1 MQTLKKILFLLSP
14 DEKKRAGFL
23 LLMILIMAFLD
34 VIGVASILPFMAVL
48 TNPSLIETNVI
59 LNFMFQTSKN
69 LGVENVQHFL
79 FTLGIIVFLTLVISL
94 IFKAITTYVQ
104 IKFSQMRE
112 FSIGKRLVEGYLHQP
127 YGWFL
132 NQNSAELGKT
142 ILSEVAQVVNGG
154 IRPLIELIAKGI
166 VVIALMSLLI
176 ITDPILSITVCF
188 SLGGI
193 YLIIFYFIKSFTSR
207 IGEERLKNN
216 QLRFKILSE
225 AFGATKE
232 VKVAGLE
239 ETYIKSFSKSA
250 QIFAQ
255 TQASAAA
262 VAQLPRFILEAIA
275 FGGILLI
282 ILYIM
287 SVTGS
292 FNNSLPIISLY
303 VFAGYRLI
311 PSLQQI
317 YASFTLLT
325 FVGPAIDKLANDI
338 KNLKHVNINQS
349 QKILPFNKSI
359 VLKNI
364 CYNYPASSRTAL
376 KDINLCIPAKSTVGL
391 VGTTGSGKTTIVDII
406 LGLLEPQNGMIEVDG
421 QIITKHNLRSWQ
433 HYLGYVP
440 QHIYLSG
447 NSIAENIA
455 FGINLKDIDYE
466 AVKKVAEIANLNK
479 FVTEELPEQY
489 QTIIGERGIR
499 LSGGQRQR
507 IGIARALY
515 HNPKVLILDEATSAL
530 DNLTEQIVMD
540 AVNNLSQNIT
550 IILIAHRLN
559 TVKNCDIIFKLEK
572 GQLIDQG
579 KFNEIVDKTSI
590 FENN

>member
-14 DEKKRAGFL
+14 HEKKRAGFL

-176 ITDPILSITVCF
+176 ITDPILAITVCF
-188 SLGGI
+188 SLGVT

-207 IGEERLKNN
+207 IGKERLKNN

-275 FGGILLI
+275 FGGILLM

-376 KDINLCIPAKSTVGL
+376 KDINLCIPANSTVGL
-391 VGTTGSGKTTIVDII
+391 IGPTGSGKTTVVDII
-406 LGLLEPQNGMIEVDG
+406 LGLLEPQDGLMEVDG
-421 QIITKHNLRSWQ
+421 QIITKHNVRSWQ
-433 HYLGYVP
+433 HSIGYVP
-440 QHIYLSG
+440 QHIYLSD

-455 FGINLKDIDYE
+455 FGVNSKDIDYK
-466 AVKKVAEIANLNK
+466 VIKKVAEIANLNK
-479 FVTEELPEQY
+479 FVTDELPEQY

-590 FENN
+590 FEK